1 MKHSTLHRKSQRSTQ
16 NFLDCLW
23 QFLTP
28 QAWKQAQQVC
38 PKKHRSTRWSLHAIV
53 LPLLLLSWCAGDSLG
68 ERFETARAFYIASY
82 RKRRQPGKTY
92 SGFQKALTRL
102 PLPALRALAAGV
114 RQRLEHH
121 FGHCWQYRGFVPIG
135 CDGSRITCPRSA
147 ELEHRLGQAGKDES
161 APTLWVTALVHLRTG
176 LLWGWRLGKGT
187 ASELVHLKHL
197 ITMLPRLALV
207 VADAAYMDYSLYAAL
222 MKADR
227 FFLARMSSRAYLY
240 IDKERPLD
248 RFREGLVYYWPEKL
262 RAGGKPALQLRLLR
276 LKGGKNGLWLLTNVL
291 DRKQLTR
298 GMASQLYRWR
308 WRNEGLFRAY
318 KCTLKKMKLWGQTVK
333 QVHREAEGSLLAVQL
348 LLAQGTLAV
357 QRGSQG
363 RELQCS
369 VRGVLRAMRQE
380 MMRIIGQNLGPR
392 QWQNYQD
399 RLERALLECRR
410 RRSPKERRAWP
421 RRKPHKEPKPPRI
434 HVLTPDLKARIQ
446 KDLDAENA
454 A

>member
-1 MKHSTLHRKSQRSTQ
+1 MKHSTPQRQSKHSSQG
-16 NFLDCLW
+16 FLDCLR

-28 QAWKQAQQVC
+28 VAWKQAQQVC
-38 PKKHRSTRWSLHAIV
+38 PKKHRSTRWSLHAVV

-68 ERFETARAFYIASY
+68 ERFETARAFYLASY

-92 SGFQKALTRL
+92 SGFQKALARL
-102 PLPALRALAAGV
+102 PLPALRVLAASV
-114 RQRLEHH
+114 RQRLEYH

-135 CDGSRITCPRSA
+135 CDGSRLTCPRSA
-147 ELEHRLGQAGKDES
+147 ELEQRLGQAGKDEA

-197 ITMLPRLALV
+197 IPMLPRLALV
-207 VADAAYMDYSLYAAL
+207 VADAAYMDYSLYADL
-222 MKADR
+222 MNAER
-227 FFLARMSSRAYLY
+227 FFLARLSSRAYLY
-240 IDKERPLD
+240 TEQERPLD
-248 RFREGLVYYWPEKL
+248 RFREGLVYYWPEKV
-262 RAGGKPALQLRLLR
+262 RDSGRPALRLRLLR
-276 LKGGKNGLWLLTNVL
+276 LKGGQHGLWLLTNVL
-291 DRKQLTR
+291 DRKHLTR

-318 KCTLKKMKLWGQTVK
+318 KCTLKKMKLWGQTVQ

-348 LLAQGTLAV
+348 LLAQGTWAV
-357 QRGSQG
+357 QRCSQG
-363 RELQCS
+363 REVQCS

-380 MMRIIGQNLGPR
+380 ITRLIGQNLGPR
-392 QWQNYQD
+392 QWQNYQE
-399 RLERALLECRR
+399 RLERALLENRR

-421 RRKPHKEPKPPRI
+421 RRKPHQEPKPPRI
-434 HVLTPDLKARIQ
+434 HVLTPNLKARIK
-446 KDLDAENA
+446 KDLNSKKA

>member
-1 MKHSTLHRKSQRSTQ
+1 MKQSIPHRLSQRSSKG
-16 NFLDCLW
+16 FLDCLR

-28 QAWKQAQQVC
+28 VAWKQAQQVC

-68 ERFETARAFYIASY
+68 ERFETARTFYIASF
-82 RKRRQPGKTY
+82 RKRASPAKPTPAFKRPSPDCHCQPC
-92 SGFQKALTRL
+92 GFW
-102 PLPALRALAAGV
+102 PLASAHASNTTSATAGSMGFRA
-114 RQRLEHH
+114 
-121 FGHCWQYRGFVPIG
+121 
-135 CDGSRITCPRSA
+135 
-147 ELEHRLGQAGKDES
+147 HRLRWFANNLSTLSRVGTAVRAGRQGRIGADNLGDR
-161 APTLWVTALVHLRTG
+161 PGPFRTG

-248 RFREGLVYYWPEKL
+248 RFREGLVYYWPEKV
-262 RAGGKPALQLRLLR
+262 RAGGRPALQLRLLR

-298 GMASQLYRWR
+298 RMASQLYRWR

-348 LLAQGTLAV
+348 LL
-357 QRGSQG
+357 RKG
-363 RELQCS
+363 RWRCS
-369 VRGVLRAMRQE
+369 A
-380 MMRIIGQNLGPR
+380 
-392 QWQNYQD
+392 D
-399 RLERALLECRR
+399 RREENC
-410 RRSPKERRAWP
+410 
-421 RRKPHKEPKPPRI
+421 
-434 HVLTPDLKARIQ
+434 
-446 KDLDAENA
+446 NA
-454 A
+454 ACVACGVRCVRR